1 MHGLRCA
8 VLSSDALGLPAR
20 QQDSRGIVSHL
31 IIYPAPFSLC
41 AFSLLVPCRF
51 CRCSDVRF
59 SKPCSAQFN
68 ELVYRQQW
76 RQAYERLSET
86 NNFPEFTGRICP
98 APCEGSC
105 VLGIIEQ
112 PVTIKNIEV
121 SIIDKA
127 FENGWVVPRP
137 PPVRTGKRV
146 AIIGSGPV

>member
-1 MHGLRCA
+1 VFITVILKNHFCDVFLFWYLFFLFFLFRILFGYHYSYYCF
-8 VLSSDALGLPAR
+8 
-20 QQDSRGIVSHL
+20 DSKFG
-31 IIYPAPFSLC
+31 FW
-41 AFSLLVPCRF
+41 LVFISCF
-51 CRCSDVRF
+51 CFVF
-59 SKPCSAQFN
+59 QFN

-127 FENGWVVPRP
+127 FEQGWVVPRP
-137 PPVRTGKRV
+137 PPIRTGKRV
-146 AIIGSGPV
+146 AIIGSGPVRHNAH